1 MLDAGN
7 GGMPVATA
15 LAEFG
20 LSHVANLPVTYL
32 SAGQK
37 RRAALAKLLVAKRPV
52 WLLDEP
58 LTALDAASQA
68 LLAAIMAAHLA
79 QGGMIVAATHAR
91 LGLAGQELRLGASA
105 MKNGQDAPAS
115 PALGSSLSALFVR
128 EMRAGRRIGGGTSLG
143 VVFFLILV
151 TLSAFAVG
159 PDLALLGKIAPAIL
173 WISGLL
179 ATLLGLDRLFQADH
193 EDGSLDLLLT
203 SGTPLELIVLVK
215 CLAHWILT
223 GLPLAAAAPFFGL
236 MLDLPTSQLWSVT
249 LSLLAGT
256 PALTLIGA
264 IGAALTVSLRRGGL
278 LFAVLIL
285 PLCVPVLIF
294 GVAAAGAGAG
304 SMVPFATPFLILCAL
319 TLIAIAGAPF
329 AAAFALRQ
337 LNS

>member
-1 MLDAGN
+1 
-7 GGMPVATA
+7 
-15 LAEFG
+15 
-20 LSHVANLPVTYL
+20 
-32 SAGQK
+32 
-37 RRAALAKLLVAKRPV
+37 
-52 WLLDEP
+52 
-58 LTALDAASQA
+58 
-68 LLAAIMAAHLA
+68 
-79 QGGMIVAATHAR
+79 
-91 LGLAGQELRLGASA
+91 
-105 MKNGQDAPAS
+105 MKNGHDVPAS
-115 PALGSSLSALFVR
+115 PALGASLFALFVR

-151 TLSAFAVG
+151 TLTAFAVG

-179 ATLLGLDRLFQADH
+179 ATLLGLDRMFQADQ

-236 MLDLPTSQLWSVT
+236 MLDLPTSQLLSVT
-249 LSLLAGT
+249 LSLVAGT

-319 TLIAIAGAPF
+319 TLIALAGAPF
-329 AAAFALRQ
+329 AAAIALRQ